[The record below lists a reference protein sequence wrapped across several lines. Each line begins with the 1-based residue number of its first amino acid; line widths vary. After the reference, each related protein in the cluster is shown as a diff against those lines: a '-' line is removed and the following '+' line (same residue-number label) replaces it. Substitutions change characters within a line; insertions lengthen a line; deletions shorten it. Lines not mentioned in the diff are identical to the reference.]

1 MFHLQLA
8 ALLKYIQEHEQQYP
22 RIFRLAM
29 DIIPI
34 QASSVPCERVFS
46 SGKETMAPRRRRI
59 SANLMEALQMLKYS
73 IKKGR
78 PLNFT
83 QGMRWAEELTEF
95 EFAART
101 EPVGDAEAYGRS
113 LGEPEMD
120 LDVIDEDLEDLQKDL
135 EALEQQL
142 LSGSDDDDEEEE
154 EEEEEEEGEDDE

>member
-1 MFHLQLA
+1 
-8 ALLKYIQEHEQQYP
+8 
-22 RIFRLAM
+22 M

-46 SGKETMAPRRRRI
+46 SGKETMAPQRRHI
-59 SANLMEALQMLKYS
+59 TANLIEALQMLKYS
-73 IKKGR
+73 IIKGW

-83 QGMRWAEELTEF
+83 QGMCWAEECTEF

-101 EPVGDAEAYGRS
+101 EPVGDAEVYGHS

-120 LDVIDEDLEDLQKDL
+120 QDVIDEDLEDLQKDL

-142 LSGSDDDDEEEE
+142 LGGSDDDVEEEE
-154 EEEEEEEGEDDE
+154 EEEEEEEVEGVEEGEDDE

>member
-1 MFHLQLA
+1 M
-8 ALLKYIQEHEQQYP
+8 YP

-59 SANLMEALQMLKYS
+59 SANLMEALQILKYS

-83 QGMRWAEELTEF
+83 QGMNWTDELIEF

-101 EPVGDAEAYGRS
+101 AVVGDAEAYGRS
-113 LGEPEMD
+113 LGEPEVD
-120 LDVIDEDLEDLQKDL
+120 LDVINEELEDLQKDL
-135 EALEQQL
+135 EELEQQL
-142 LSGSDDDDEEEE
+142 LGSEEEEEEGEGEGEGEGEEEE
-154 EEEEEEEGEDDE
+154 EEEEE

>member
-1 MFHLQLA
+1 
-8 ALLKYIQEHEQQYP
+8 
-22 RIFRLAM
+22 M

-59 SANLMEALQMLKYS
+59 SAKLMEALQILKYS

-83 QGMRWAEELTEF
+83 QGMRWTDELTEF

-101 EPVGDAEAYGRS
+101 APVGDADAYGRS
-113 LGEPEMD
+113 LGEPEVD
-120 LDVIDEDLEDLQKDL
+120 LDAIDEDLEDLQKDL

-142 LSGSDDDDEEEE
+142 LDSDEEEDEEDEEEDGGEPE
-154 EEEEEEEGEDDE
+154 EEEDDE

>member
-1 MFHLQLA
+1 
-8 ALLKYIQEHEQQYP
+8 
-22 RIFRLAM
+22 M

-59 SANLMEALQMLKYS
+59 TAKLMEELQILKYS

-83 QGMRWAEELTEF
+83 QGMRWTDELTEF

-101 EPVGDAEAYGRS
+101 APVGDAEAYGRS
-113 LGEPEMD
+113 LGEPEVD
-120 LDVIDEDLEDLQKDL
+120 LDAIDEDLEDMQKDL
-135 EALEQQL
+135 EALEQQH
-142 LSGSDDDDEEEE
+142 LSSDEEEE
-154 EEEEEEEGEDDE
+154 EEDEEEDEDEEGEEDE

>member
-1 MFHLQLA
+1 MFYLQFA
-8 ALLKYIQEHEQQYP
+8 SLLNYIQEHEHQYP

-59 SANLMEALQMLKYS
+59 SAKLMEALQMLKYS
-73 IKKGR
+73 IKKGH

-83 QGMRWAEELTEF
+83 QGMRWTDELTEF

-101 EPVGDAEAYGRS
+101 EPVGDAEAYGCS

-120 LDVIDEDLEDLQKDL
+120 LDVIDEDLDDLQKDL
-135 EALEQQL
+135 EALEQL
-142 LSGSDDDDEEEE
+142 LSGSDDEEEE
-154 EEEEEEEGEDDE
+154 EEEEEEDDE